1 MNDSSMKSHNFN
13 KRTNKRIAKSN
24 WSMTLSKE
32 KEKREHSLLFHH
44 FNPFRQIKNICRKRT
59 SNNTTIPLDKNKGK
73 STCLKDKSPTSNK
86 NLMKW
91 KSLIKLKSMIWRLNK
106 TNTYRKL
113 LSWNWKLLKVRWRQQ
128 KKSICTTSSKR
139 N

>member
-1 MNDSSMKSHNFN
+1 MKDSSMKSHNFN
-13 KRTNKRIAKSN
+13 KRTNKRIAKSK
-24 WSMTLSKE
+24 WSMTLSKG
-32 KEKREHSLLFHH
+32 KGRKGRSLLFRL
-44 FNPFRQIKNICRKRT
+44 FNLFRQIKNICRKRT
-59 SNNTTIPLDKNKGK
+59 SNSITIPLDKSKGK

-86 NLMKW
+86 NSKRW
-91 KSLIKLKSMIWRLNK
+91 KSLIKPKSMIWKLNK